1 MRTGTE
7 EKTHIK
13 VVNCYYSKVFKL
25 ANFTKWH
32 LKSNYKE
39 KFKIITSSFC
49 KWKLQQDQ
57 ENINKTNKCQI
68 KPNENKPNLKANQ
81 PVKTMKQKSLCQKM
95 KSMLKNKNGLVLF
108 VKILWKIVKW
118 IGLLIEC
125 TQCACMAVIYLLFL
139 YLVWDYSHKKQ
150 TSLTLQHCYLIFL
163 GKSFSE
169 SLLILALL
177 KNYALFHVNK
187 RIFFLLPNSHISSV
201 LVIFSDDFSFFFLFF
216 EYFACN
222 FHFAPVMRKWD
233 TATHD
238 DIIPLLWK
246 QSRLFL
252 WIFVVYVEGTKV

>member
-25 ANFTKWH
+25 ANFTKRH

-81 PVKTMKQKSLCQKM
+81 PVKTMKQKSLCQKV
-95 KSMLKNKNGLVLF
+95 KSMLTNKNGLVLF

-150 TSLTLQHCYLIFL
+150 TSLTLHDCYLIFL

-187 RIFFLLPNSHISSV
+187 CIFFITKLSYFFSSY
-201 LVIFSDDFSFFFLFF
+201 
-216 EYFACN
+216 YF
-222 FHFAPVMRKWD
+222 
-233 TATHD
+233 
-238 DIIPLLWK
+238 
-246 QSRLFL
+246 
-252 WIFVVYVEGTKV
+252 